1 MNVKVRKAKKRA
13 TMMMMMTGI
22 SSLRREYSS
31 ISNWKITRSLTL
43 IMRGESQIKLGKRR
57 IVVSGKRC
65 KRLQKRGNS
74 RSNKS
79 SRGLLTY
86 ST

>member
-1 MNVKVRKAKKRA
+1 MRKAKKRV
-13 TMMMMMTGI
+13 MMMMMTGI
-22 SSLRREYSS
+22 SSLRRECSS
-31 ISNWKITRSLTL
+31 ISNLKITRSLSQM
-43 IMRGESQIKLGKRR
+43 MRGESQIKLGKRR

-74 RSNKS
+74 KSKKS

>member
-13 TMMMMMTGI
+13 TMMTGI
-22 SSLRREYSS
+22 SSLRREYNS
-31 ISNWKITRSLTL
+31 ITNLKITRSLSQM
-43 IMRGESQIKLGKRR
+43 MRGESQIKLGKRR
-57 IVVSGKRC
+57 IVASGKRC

-74 RSNKS
+74 RSKKS